1 MNTILHRLAAPLAVV
16 ASLLACGCGCSG
28 NGEETV
34 TLRLASDAACY
45 CIEIDVDESGLSAT
59 DRGTIQ
65 SCAGLADLLSRGCE
79 VETKITNDEY
89 QLSATGCF
97 APDDTELFECT
108 LPKALAARFRD
119 AAEIRCGCGC
129 GDDCPSSIAALVCDD
144 DANCEVGPTALVAA
158 MAPTSAPTVQTDHG
172 LPLETTVSSTTTFCG
187 TCCDVIAEP
196 GVSVTGSDTIRELRF
211 DVTLSLEG
219 CEPAECEPAAGID
232 GPVSIENEPG
242 TGTLHVCLSSKE
254 GFSSPAD
261 LINCEVQNGG
271 DDTFVIANV
280 SALDAR
286 LNPMTPPPVLVND
299 AND

>member
-1 MNTILHRLAAPLAVV
+1 MSTNLHRITVALA
-16 ASLLACGCGCSG
+16 ASLLASACGSSG

-45 CIEIDVDESGLSAT
+45 GIEIEVDESGLSTT

-65 SCAGLADLLSRGCE
+65 SCAAVADLLSRGCQA
-79 VETKITNDEY
+79 ETRITSDEY

-97 APDDTELFECT
+97 TPDDTELFECT

-129 GDDCPSSIAALVCDD
+129 GDNCPSSVAALVCND
-144 DANCEVGPTALVAA
+144 DANCEVGPTASVAA
-158 MAPTSAPTVQTDHG
+158 ASRANAPSVQTDHG
-172 LPLETTVSSTTTFCG
+172 LALETTVSSTTTFCG
-187 TCCDVIAEP
+187 TCCDALSEP
-196 GVSVTGSDTIRELRF
+196 GVSVTGGDTIRELRF
-211 DVTLSLEG
+211 DITMSLDG
-219 CEPAECEPAAGID
+219 CDPADCAAAPGID
-232 GPVSIENEPG
+232 GPVSIETEPG

-261 LINCEVQNGG
+261 LINCEVANGG
-271 DDTFVIANV
+271 DDAFVIGNV
-280 SALDAR
+280 SALDAH

-299 AND
+299 PND